1 MPSHSPATETS
12 THTVRVWDLPT
23 RLFHWALVLAV
34 VGLVITGNV
43 GGNAMVW
50 HLRLGYAVMTL
61 LLFRLC
67 WGLVGGHW
75 SRFVQFLYAPARVL
89 ADFRGQSSP
98 LERVGHSPLG
108 ALSVWAM
115 LLALAMQVGSGL
127 FSDDEIAF
135 FGPLTRFVSYDT
147 VSALTSYHKDV
158 GKLVVLALVLL
169 HVLALVVYKLVKRRA
184 LVASMVSGD
193 KQLPHAAQASAD
205 GWRQRLLALLLLLA
219 CAAVVRW
226 VVSLG
231 HVV

>member
-1 MPSHSPATETS
+1 MSPVTAVPTT
-12 THTVRVWDLPT
+12 TAHTVRVWDLPT
-23 RLFHWALVLAV
+23 RLFHWALVAAV

-50 HLRLGYAVMTL
+50 HLRLGYAVMAL

-75 SRFVQFLYAPARVL
+75 SRFASFLYRPARVL
-89 ADFRGQSSP
+89 ADLRGQATAD
-98 LERVGHSPLG
+98 ERVGHSPLG

-115 LLALAMQVGSGL
+115 LLALMAQVGSGL

-158 GKLVVLALVLL
+158 GKLVVLALVVL
-169 HVLALVVYKLVKRRA
+169 HLLALVVYKLVKRRA
-184 LVASMVSGD
+184 LVAAMVSGD
-193 KQLPHAAQASAD
+193 KALPHEASASRD
-205 GWRQRLLALLLLLA
+205 GWAQRLLALALLLGCVAL
-219 CAAVVRW
+219 VRW

-231 HVV
+231 NAV